1 MMEKD
6 ISERRKEPRIPIA
19 ASLPVI
25 DQGSG
30 VPLGELV
37 NLSRHG
43 MMLLSPRPIEINRVF
58 QVTIPM
64 SDSRFSNQ
72 DLSVGVESL
81 WLEADDCRE
90 RFWVGFQ
97 IIDCSPRMVAVVEE
111 LLREF
116 S

>member
-1 MMEKD
+1 MEKN
-6 ISERRKEPRIPIA
+6 ISERRKEPRIPIGVP
-19 ASLPVI
+19 LPVI

-30 VPLGELV
+30 DPLGELV

-43 MMLLSPRPIEINRVF
+43 MMLLSPRPIEINRIF
-58 QVTIPM
+58 QVTVPLPHSRL
-64 SDSRFSNQ
+64 SDP
-72 DLSVGVESL
+72 DLNVGVESL
-81 WLEADDCRE
+81 WLEADESRE

-97 IIDCSPRMVAVVEE
+97 IIDCSPRMAAVVEE